1 MSVAVDLKSLGI
13 SGLSVEQRLE
23 LIDALLDSLDA
34 DGASAESSPAQR
46 EELERRLA
54 DHEANPK
61 DVVSWEEVQ
70 AEALSQLRR

>member
-1 MSVAVDLKSLGI
+1 VAVDLKSLGI

-34 DGASAESSPAQR
+34 DGASLELSAAQR

-54 DHEANPK
+54 DHEANPQ
-61 DVVSWEEVQ
+61 DVVSWEEIQ
-70 AEALSQLRR
+70 AQALSQLRR

>member
-34 DGASAESSPAQR
+34 DGASAELSPAQR